1 MKEQKVHNEKVQS
14 VFGRVGA
21 LLQVGFLIADYAEPD
36 GIDFCPVYLAF
47 TLLFLASA
55 HFSSI
60 GLQAGLF
67 FALAAQQTVASQ
79 NCFYG
84 LAFAVVAVLIMF
96 RGGWFLQKASGRAF
110 TVAATGSVLLIVP
123 IVVLNKSPIALVPVF
138 ICSAIYSIL
147 VFGLAKGR
155 CLSAL
160 APKKSILR
168 LADYKLTM
176 REIQIVKAHLLGKTI
191 KEFAYENGLA
201 ESTVR
206 NALSLSYHK
215 LGISG
220 GEELMALGE
229 RYLVE

>member
-1 MKEQKVHNEKVQS
+1 MKIKKVHNEKVQS
-14 VFGRVGA
+14 VFGRMCA
-21 LLQVGFLIADYAEPD
+21 LLQVGFLIADYAEPE

-47 TLLFLASA
+47 ALLFLASA
-55 HFSSI
+55 HFASQ

-67 FALAAQQTVASQ
+67 FAMAAQQTVTSQ

-84 LAFAVVAVLIMF
+84 LAFAVVAVLILF
-96 RGGWFLQKASGRAF
+96 RGGWFLKKALGRAI
-110 TVAATGSVLLIVP
+110 TSAATGSAVLIMP
-123 IVVLNKSPIALVPVF
+123 IVVLNKSPIALVLVF
-138 ICSAIYSIL
+138 ICVAIYSII

-168 LADYKLTM
+168 LADYKLTR
-176 REIQIVKAHLLGKTI
+176 REIQIVKARLLGKTI
-191 KEFAYENGLA
+191 KEFAYENGIA

-215 LGISG
+215 LGIPG

-229 RYLVE
+229 RYLIE